1 MKTSA
6 SILTYP
12 VRVWCVSPYISDTRQ
27 YIKLDARIHATL
39 VKYSALNGT
48 GKFCKGYMQMAY
60 STLVIGNSEKVPL
73 SELNMVSCAMEL
85 QEVL

>member
-1 MKTSA
+1 MTS
-6 SILTYP
+6 IHQ
-12 VRVWCVSPYISDTRQ
+12 I
-27 YIKLDARIHATL
+27 LDARIHATL